1 MAVVTSSPRPH
12 GSVVDLAF
20 DEIRVGLE
28 SRDFS
33 VEELVAA
40 SIARAYETEH
50 LRAWTYI
57 DESGALA
64 SARERDK
71 EMRNGSIRSALHGI
85 PVGFKDSI
93 AVAGMP
99 FEAGC
104 DVFRGV
110 TATRDSVVASKLR
123 AAGAI
128 PIGINVMHSLGLGDA
143 VAHGHLATSRHPW
156 NDDYVPSG
164 SSCGSAVATA
174 ARSCVLSVGG
184 DTGGSVRGPAASCG
198 VIGFKPSWGL
208 FDSRGTTAAAWSM
221 DTLGL
226 FGRSLSTIGA
236 AAAVLGVEG
245 EGEERRRPLRVGVWP
260 TGSLTGISSE
270 IDEIYQDAIDRI
282 RDAGLLVVN
291 LDPVDFERVPQA
303 WQARLAE
310 MAPVFGREGAIMP
323 DRIPQSMRTVFEN
336 AGKVSREDYAQSWQ
350 YGADLTAR
358 LDAVLAEV
366 DVIMLPAT
374 PRRTLTWGSWTGS
387 GVAGSDVYSW
397 YDYLLPFN
405 ITGHPALTTP
415 WRLLD
420 GSVPSSVQFVGRRGG
435 DAELLKACG
444 QVAEV
449 SPWEDSLPLRVFA
462 N

>member
-1 MAVVTSSPRPH
+1 ME
-12 GSVVDLAF
+12 F
-20 DEIRVGLE
+20 DEVRAGLR

-57 DESGALA
+57 DESGSLA
-64 SARERDK
+64 AARERDR
-71 EMRNGSIRSALHGI
+71 EIAAGEIRGPLHGI

-104 DVFRGV
+104 DAFRGV
-110 TATRDSVVASKLR
+110 TAERDSAVASKLR
-123 AAGAI
+123 AAGAV

-156 NDDYVPSG
+156 NDEYVPSG
-164 SSCGSAVATA
+164 SSCGSAVAA
-174 ARSCVLSVGG
+174 ATRSCVLSVGG

-198 VIGFKPSWGL
+198 VVGFKPSWGV
-208 FDSRGTTAAAWSM
+208 FDGRGTTAAAWSM

-226 FGRSLSTIGA
+226 FGRSLPVIGA
-236 AAAVLGVEG
+236 ASAVLGSKEG
-245 EGEERRRPLRVGVWP
+245 GEELHRPLRVGVWP
-260 TGSLTGISSE
+260 ADSLEGISAE
-270 IDEIYQDAIDRI
+270 MADLYQDAIRRV
-282 RDAGLLVVN
+282 RDAGLRVVD
-291 LDPVDFERVPQA
+291 LDPVDFEQVPRA

-310 MAPVFGREGAIMP
+310 MAPVFGREGAVSP
-323 DRIPQSMRTVFEN
+323 DRIPQSMRAVFDT
-336 AGKVSREDYAQSWQ
+336 AARVSREEYAQSWL
-350 YGADLTAR
+350 YGTELTAR
-358 LDAVLAEV
+358 LDAALARV

-374 PRRTLTWGSWTGS
+374 PRRTLTWESWTGS

-405 ITGHPALTTP
+405 ITGHPALTVP

-420 GSVPSSVQFVGRRGG
+420 GFVPSSVQIVGRRGG
-435 DAELLKACG
+435 DAELLRACG
-444 QVAEV
+444 RIAEA
-449 SPWEDSLPLRVFA
+449 SPWEDVLPLRVSA
-462 N
+462 S